1 MKPWTFRK
9 LLRGRGD
16 TTQQSDDATSI
27 VLPRSLPA
35 ADSRRRGIYD
45 WKTNHRKG
53 ETAGKPAGLA
63 VLGRIRVAVA
73 SCDERDYLLAGYRGK
88 SGDAR
93 WKKDDA
99 GFLRFELSG
108 RSLRLLRHA
117 GERQGSHGMF
127 GAGGQTGAADS
138 A

>member
-1 MKPWTFRK
+1 MTGKQIIVKVKRQVSPQGSPYWEEFALQWRPAMNVIIC
-9 LLRGRGD
+9 LRD
-16 TTQQSDDATSI
+16 IAENPVT
-27 VLPRSLPA
+27 
-35 ADSRRRGIYD
+35 
-45 WKTNHRKG
+45 
-53 ETAGKPAGLA
+53 
-63 VLGRIRVAVA
+63 
-73 SCDERDYLLAGYRGK
+73 
-88 SGDAR
+88 R